1 MQPLQKQ
8 IEFLQEMD
16 KLKTVHRR
24 ITIKAAGNR
33 EENSAEH
40 SWHIALQALLLQPHV
55 EVNIDILRVVKM
67 LLIHDVVEIDAGD
80 TFAFAAHTELDSQ
93 NEKEALAARRIF
105 GLLPQDQAAEYEALW
120 HEFEA
125 LETPEAQYAK
135 AMDCLLPALQNMN
148 NNGGSWA
155 VHNISRSQILKRN
168 QQLEKVSSGLWQYF
182 LTQVDL
188 AVANGWLLDQ

>member
-1 MQPLQKQ
+1 MHSLQQQ

-16 KLKTVHRR
+16 KLKAVHRR
-24 ITIKAAGNR
+24 ITVKAAGNR
-33 EENSAEH
+33 DENSAEH
-40 SWHIALQALLLQPHV
+40 SWHIALQALLLQQYA
-55 EVNIDILRVVKM
+55 ETNIDILRVVKM

-80 TFAFAAHTELDSQ
+80 TFAFAAHAELDGQ
-93 NEKEALAARRIF
+93 NAKEAIAARRIF
-105 GLLPQDQAAEYEALW
+105 GLLPQDQATEYEALW

-155 VHNISRSQILKRN
+155 MYKISRSQILKRN
-168 QQLEKVSSGLWQYF
+168 QQLEKVSPPLWQYF
-182 LTQVDL
+182 LTQIDL
-188 AVANGWLLDQ
+188 AVAKGWLLDQ

>member
-1 MQPLQKQ
+1 MHSLQQQ

-16 KLKTVHRR
+16 KLKAVHRR
-24 ITIKAAGNR
+24 ITVKAAGNR
-33 EENSAEH
+33 DENSAEH
-40 SWHIALQALLLQPHV
+40 SWHIALQALLLQQYA
-55 EVNIDILRVVKM
+55 ETNIDILRVVKM

-80 TFAFAAHTELDSQ
+80 TFAFAAHAELDGQ
-93 NEKEALAARRIF
+93 NAKEAIAARRIF
-105 GLLPQDQAAEYEALW
+105 GLLPQDQATEYEALW

-155 VHNISRSQILKRN
+155 MYKISRSQILKRN
-168 QQLEKVSSGLWQYF
+168 RQLEKVSPPLWQYF

-188 AVANGWLLDQ
+188 AVAKGWLLDQ

>member
-1 MQPLQKQ
+1 MHSLQQQ

-16 KLKTVHRR
+16 KLKAVHRR
-24 ITIKAAGNR
+24 ITVKAAGNR
-33 EENSAEH
+33 GENSAEH
-40 SWHIALQALLLQPHV
+40 SWHIALQALLLQQYA
-55 EVNIDILRVVKM
+55 ETNIDILRVVKM

-80 TFAFAAHTELDSQ
+80 TFAFAAHAELDGQ
-93 NEKEALAARRIF
+93 NAKEAIAARRIF
-105 GLLPQDQAAEYEALW
+105 GLLPQDQATEYEALW

-155 VHNISRSQILKRN
+155 VYKISRSQILKRN
-168 QQLEKVSSGLWQYF
+168 QQLEKVSPPLWQYF

-188 AVANGWLLDQ
+188 AVAKGWLLDQ

>member
-1 MQPLQKQ
+1 MHSLQQQ

-16 KLKTVHRR
+16 KLKAVHRR
-24 ITIKAAGNR
+24 ITVKAAGNR
-33 EENSAEH
+33 DENSAEH
-40 SWHIALQALLLQPHV
+40 SWHIALQALLLQQYA
-55 EVNIDILRVVKM
+55 ETNIDILRVVKM

-80 TFAFAAHTELDSQ
+80 TFAFAAHAELDGQ
-93 NEKEALAARRIF
+93 NAKEAIAARRIF
-105 GLLPQDQAAEYEALW
+105 GLLPQDQATEYEALW

-155 VHNISRSQILKRN
+155 VYKISRSQILKRN
-168 QQLEKVSSGLWQYF
+168 QQLEKVSPPLWQYF

-188 AVANGWLLDQ
+188 AVAKGWLLDQ

>member
-1 MQPLQKQ
+1 MHSLQQQ

-16 KLKTVHRR
+16 KLKAVHRR
-24 ITIKAAGNR
+24 ITVKAAGNR
-33 EENSAEH
+33 DENSAEH
-40 SWHIALQALLLQPHV
+40 SWHTALQALLLQQYA
-55 EVNIDILRVVKM
+55 ETNIDILRVVKM

-80 TFAFAAHTELDSQ
+80 TFAFAAHAELDGQ
-93 NEKEALAARRIF
+93 NAKEAIAARRIF
-105 GLLPQDQAAEYEALW
+105 GLLPQDQATEYETLW

-155 VHNISRSQILKRN
+155 VYKISRSQILKRN
-168 QQLEKVSSGLWQYF
+168 QQLEKVSPPLWQYF

-188 AVANGWLLDQ
+188 AVAKGWLLDQ

>member
-1 MQPLQKQ
+1 MQSLQQQ

-16 KLKTVHRR
+16 KPKAVHRR
-24 ITIKAAGNR
+24 ITIKAANNR

-40 SWHIALQALLLQPHV
+40 SWHIALQALLLQSYADP
-55 EVNIDILRVVKM
+55 NIDILRVVKM

-80 TFAFAAHTELDSQ
+80 TFAFAAAEELDGQ
-93 NEKEALAARRIF
+93 NEKEAVAARRIF
-105 GLLPQDQAAEYEALW
+105 GLLPSDQAAEYEALW

-148 NNGGSWA
+148 NNGGS
-155 VHNISRSQILKRN
+155 
-168 QQLEKVSSGLWQYF
+168 
-182 LTQVDL
+182 
-188 AVANGWLLDQ
+188 

>member
-1 MQPLQKQ
+1 MHSLQQQ

-16 KLKTVHRR
+16 KLKAVHRR
-24 ITIKAAGNR
+24 ITVKAAGNR
-33 EENSAEH
+33 DENSAEH
-40 SWHIALQALLLQPHV
+40 SWHIALQALLLQQYA
-55 EVNIDILRVVKM
+55 ETNIDILRVVKM

-80 TFAFAAHTELDSQ
+80 TFAFAAHAELDGQ
-93 NEKEALAARRIF
+93 NAKEAIAARRIF
-105 GLLPQDQAAEYEALW
+105 GLLPQNQASEYEALW

-155 VHNISRSQILKRN
+155 VYKISRSQILKRN
-168 QQLEKVSSGLWQYF
+168 QQLEKVSPPLWQYF

-188 AVANGWLLDQ
+188 AVAKGWLLDQ

>member
-1 MQPLQKQ
+1 MHSLQQ
-8 IEFLQEMD
+8 EIEFLQEMD
-16 KLKTVHRR
+16 KLKAVHRR
-24 ITIKAAGNR
+24 ITVKAAGNR
-33 EENSAEH
+33 DENSAEH
-40 SWHIALQALLLQPHV
+40 SWHIALQALLLQQYA
-55 EVNIDILRVVKM
+55 ETNIDILRVVKM

-80 TFAFAAHTELDSQ
+80 TFAFAAHAELDGQ
-93 NEKEALAARRIF
+93 NAKEAIAARRIF
-105 GLLPQDQAAEYEALW
+105 GLLPQDQATEYEALW

-155 VHNISRSQILKRN
+155 VYKISRSQILKRN
-168 QQLEKVSSGLWQYF
+168 QQLEKVSPPLWQYF

-188 AVANGWLLDQ
+188 ALAKGWLLDQ